1 MDLTSVVPNYVY
13 CCICSNRLQSWLFL
27 RRCRLFFRNS
37 AEILLDKNAA
47 WADPDKNIQIEY
59 KVDEVGIGKP
69 IDIPAGSSSCQFI
82 DNQDR
87 EVFSH
92 PLITSYVW

>member
-1 MDLTSVVPNYVY
+1 MCPTMCTVASAPTVY
-13 CCICSNRLQSWLFL
+13 RLGFFL
-27 RRCRLFFRNS
+27 QRCRLFFWDS

-47 WADPDKNIQIEY
+47 WSDLDKNIQIEY